1 MPQNKLKEIL
11 TEYLNEYFQ
20 SYASSKKEIG
30 GVIHLAK
37 YQEEI
42 LDKKIENLL
51 SQSSILLSAKVMDYS
66 AENEECTLW
75 EIKPIKFLFPFN
87 SEDKLVELNI
97 ETGPQK
103 TSIGTWLGEYF
114 KCDKTLFNPKYIN
127 EDCDIELMVN
137 GFYLTSH
144 PTPVRE
150 DFKIINICHQLTLC
164 IYDAEI
170 LKINQ
175 LNERWLNANYFGNE
189 LKQIKKVTEVKRKG
203 CLSFFS
209 KF

>member
-1 MPQNKLKEIL
+1 M

-20 SYASSKKEIG
+20 SYESSKKEIG

-37 YQEEI
+37 FQEEI
-42 LDKKIENLL
+42 LDKKIDNLM
-51 SQSSILLSAKVMDYS
+51 SQSSIFLSAKIMDYS

-75 EIKPIKFLFPFN
+75 DIEPIKFLFPFN
-87 SEDKLVELNI
+87 TEDKLVELSI
-97 ETGPQK
+97 ETGPQS
-103 TSIGTWLGEYF
+103 TSIGSWLGGYF
-114 KCDKTLFNPKYIN
+114 KCYKTLFSSEYIN
-127 EDCDIELMVN
+127 EDCDIELKVN

-144 PTPVRE
+144 RTPVRE

-175 LNERWLNANYFGNE
+175 SNERWLNANYFGNE
-189 LKQIKKVTEVKRKG
+189 LKQIKKVTEVQRKG